1 MKNWLLDAR
10 AGCNDKVE
18 YLAHKPEF
26 AKRHCISS
34 PEIMPYYQYVSE
46 WEKKSCKLSVSEG
59 YHNLFSLFRKHFATQ
74 MEQLDDKSL
83 KEELKVLDYL
93 IKSSKQSDDWEFKQ

>member
-1 MKNWLLDAR
+1 
-10 AGCNDKVE
+10 
-18 YLAHKPEF
+18 
-26 AKRHCISS
+26 
-34 PEIMPYYQYVSE
+34 VSE

-59 YHNLFSLFRKHFATQ
+59 YHNLLSLFRKHFATQ